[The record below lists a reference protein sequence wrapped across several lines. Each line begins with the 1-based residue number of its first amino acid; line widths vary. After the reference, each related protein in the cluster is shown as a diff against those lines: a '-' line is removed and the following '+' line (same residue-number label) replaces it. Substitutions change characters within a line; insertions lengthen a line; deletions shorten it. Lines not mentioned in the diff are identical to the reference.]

1 MFETFIQKLQNESF
15 LTLETTPGHSA
26 LCDEIIDTITDLN
39 LHNMVDGFTTTDSP
53 LSKLKLSSL
62 FGAVA
67 LQQKLHKPVIATM
80 SMRDRNSIA
89 LQSDLLGANGFDI
102 RAILALT
109 GDSVKIS
116 DQPNPKAVLEGDSTL
131 LLKIIENFNKGV
143 DLADKALKIAP
154 SHIYP
159 FAVSPSDV
167 SKKESLLKKMT
178 KKLNNGAIAIIT
190 QPLFNKED
198 IAPLIEIFEQ
208 AKKLSAKK
216 DAQLIIGSF
225 PVVKFKTANFLHHKV
240 PGANIPQKW
249 LESLE
254 HAKDEYSV
262 GFELSL
268 EVFEAIM
275 SHHGKCHLMA
285 ANNFALAQKLIQS
298 QR

>member
-1 MFETFIQKLQNESF
+1 MFETFIHKLQNESF

-26 LCDEIIDTITDLN
+26 MCNEIIEKIQELDLN
-39 LHNMVDGFTTTDSP
+39 NLVDGFTTTDSP

-67 LQQKLHKPVIATM
+67 IQQKLHKPVIATM

-131 LLKIIENFNKGV
+131 LLKIIESFNSGM
-143 DLADKALKIAP
+143 DLAGKEFKIAP

-178 KKLNNGAIAIIT
+178 KKLDNGAIAIIT
-190 QPLFNKED
+190 QPLFNKSD
-198 IAPLIEIFEQ
+198 IAPLIEIFEE
-208 AKKLSAKK
+208 AKELSGKK
-216 DAQLIIGSF
+216 DAQLVIGSF
-225 PVVKFKTANFLHHKV
+225 PVVKFKTASFLHRKV

-249 LESLE
+249 LQELE
-254 HAKDEYSV
+254 DAKDEYSV

-268 EVFEAIM
+268 EVYEAIM

-285 ANNFALAQKLIQS
+285 ANNFELAQKLIKA
-298 QR
+298 